1 MLHINV
7 YQKSWNLG
15 TSLRLTPGLILFFLV
30 KKKTKT
36 LFKSNYLVSA
46 KNCEF
51 LVCFHFL
58 IFFMYVVHF
67 TILFL

>member
-30 KKKTKT
+30 KKKPRHYSRAIILCLPKT
-36 LFKSNYLVSA
+36 VNFLFVS
-46 KNCEF
+46 
-51 LVCFHFL
+51 
-58 IFFMYVVHF
+58 IF
-67 TILFL
+67 